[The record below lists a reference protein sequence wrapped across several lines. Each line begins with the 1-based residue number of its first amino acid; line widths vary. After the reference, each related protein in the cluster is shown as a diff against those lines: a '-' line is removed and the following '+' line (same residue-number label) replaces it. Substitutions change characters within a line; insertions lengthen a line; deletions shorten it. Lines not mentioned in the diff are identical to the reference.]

1 MKVSEEIRL
10 LREKI
15 QYYSDLYY
23 KEDTSE
29 ISDTEFDK
37 LMQKLIQL
45 ETENPEFDDPSSPSQ
60 RVGGEALSKFM
71 PFKHKKQLLSLSN
84 AFSYEELMEFE
95 NRIRNQ
101 GIEPEYV
108 VEYKIDGLSV
118 SMEYKDGLFVGGG
131 TRGNGIIGEDV
142 TENLKTIKDIPIKIP
157 YSGDLVVRGEVYI
170 SKKQFEKINQL
181 QEKNGLNLFANPRN
195 AAAGSL
201 RQLDSKITAKRRLS
215 IFVFNAENEIE
226 EYGKHTE
233 ILDYLEEQGFKV
245 SPERKKVSTMLEVWH
260 EIENIGK
267 LKNSLPFEIDGAVI
281 KINDIKQREKLGYTS
296 KTPKWAIAYKFPAEK
311 KETKIERIEVQ
322 VGRTG
327 ALTPTAI
334 FTPVNIS
341 GSTVSRATLHNQ
353 DYINEKDIRIGDTV
367 IIQKAGEIIPEVLE
381 VVKEKRN
388 GSEVE
393 FKIPQICP
401 ECGTPVVREK
411 NESATKCIN
420 ISCPARVKRAIIHF
434 VSKGAMDID
443 KMGISIVNRL
453 YDGGLISNVADI
465 YKLTE
470 DKLSKLDGLAE
481 KSAKNL
487 MTSIETSKNNE
498 FYRLIFG
505 LGIDFIGEKAS
516 KTLAKNFRDID
527 ELIGADYEKLLEI
540 PDFGAAMANS
550 VVSFFQ
556 NPDNRQIIDELRISK
571 VNMASA
577 ENTETGMNIF
587 DGLKFV
593 LTGSLDTLTR
603 KEAGDIIEARNGSVS
618 GSVSKNTNVVIAGA
632 ESGSK
637 LKKAQ
642 ELGVRIVD
650 EKRFLELTDC
660 KTAEDV
666 LELLKV

>member
-1 MKVSEEIRL
+1 MKVSEEIEL

-15 QYYSDLYY
+15 EYYSSLYY

-37 LMQKLIQL
+37 LMQRLITL
-45 ETENPEFDDPSSPSQ
+45 ETENPEFADPSSPTQ

-71 PFKHKKQLLSLSN
+71 PYQHKKQLLSLSN
-84 AFSYEELMEFE
+84 AFSREELMEFE
-95 NRIRNQ
+95 NRIKNQ

-118 SMEYKDGLFVGGG
+118 SLEYRDGLFVGGG

-142 TENLKTIKDIPIKIP
+142 SENLKTIKDIPIKIP
-157 YSGDLVVRGEVYI
+157 YRENLIVRGEVYI
-170 SKKQFEKINQL
+170 PKKQFEKINQI

-215 IFVFNAENEIE
+215 MFVFNAENEIE
-226 EYGKHTE
+226 EHKYHTQ

-245 SPERKKVSTMLEVWH
+245 SPERKKVSTMQEVWV
-260 EIENIGK
+260 EIEKIGNK
-267 LKNSLPFEIDGAVI
+267 KNDLPFEIDGVVI
-281 KINDIKQREKLGYTS
+281 KINDIALRDKLGYTS

-311 KETKIERIEVQ
+311 KETKIERIEIQ

-388 GSEVE
+388 GSELE

-401 ECGTPVVREK
+401 ECGNLVVREK
-411 NESATKCIN
+411 NESAIKCVN
-420 ISCPARVKRAIIHF
+420 ISCPARVKRSIIHF

-443 KMGISIVNRL
+443 KMGISIVNKL
-453 YDGGLISNVADI
+453 YDNGLISNVADI
-465 YKLTE
+465 YKLTVE
-470 DKLSKLDGLAE
+470 KLLEIDGFAE

-487 MTSIETSKNNE
+487 IESINKSKDNE
-498 FYRLIFG
+498 LYRLVFG

-516 KTLAKNFRDID
+516 KTLAKQFKDID
-527 ELIGADYEKLLEI
+527 QIISADYESLVGI
-540 PDFGAAMANS
+540 SDFGDVMANS
-550 VVSFFQ
+550 IVSFFE
-556 NPDNRQIIDELRISK
+556 NYNNLEIIKELRASD
-571 VNMASA
+571 VNMESRQND
-577 ENTETGMNIF
+577 ETEGIF
-587 DGLKFV
+587 EGLKFV
-593 LTGSLDTLTR
+593 LTGSMDSLTR
-603 KEAGDIIEARNGSVS
+603 KEAGDIIEARKGSVS
-618 GSVSKNTNVVIAGA
+618 SSVSKNTSVVVAGE

-642 ELGVRIVD
+642 GLGVRIID
-650 EKRFLELTDC
+650 EKRFLELTNC
-660 KTAEDV
+660 KTVEAV
-666 LELLKV
+666 LGLLEL